1 MKRFLAI
8 IMAALAFAAC
18 DPSEKKI
25 ENEFNAEN
33 IIDTK
38 WEGTLK
44 NVEGS
49 AVKSTADV
57 TLRFDSSSTGRFTQ
71 KRSGAPTKESYD
83 FTYSVSGKRITF
95 DCPGISGTW
104 EVENYTEQAMIMT
117 LLPSKSSIL
126 TLGII

>member
-18 DPSEKKI
+18 DPDDKSAT
-25 ENEFNAEN
+25 EFNAEN

-49 AVKSTADV
+49 AVKNTANV
-57 TLRFDSSSTGRFTQ
+57 TLTFDSASAGKFTQ

-83 FTYSVSGKRITF
+83 FTYSVSGKKITF
-95 DCPGISGTW
+95 DCPEISGTW
-104 EVENYTEQAMIMT
+104 EVSNYTDQVMILT
-117 LLPSKSSIL
+117 LLPSKSSIM

>member
-1 MKRFLAI
+1 MKRILTIILA
-8 IMAALAFAAC
+8 AVALAAC

-33 IIDTK
+33 IVDTK
-38 WEGTLK
+38 WGGILK

-57 TLRFDSSSTGRFTQ
+57 TLRFDSPSAGRFTQ

-83 FTYSVSGKRITF
+83 FTYSISGKRITF
-95 DCPGISGTW
+95 DCPSISGTW
-104 EVENYTEQAMIMT
+104 EVSNHTDKTMMLT
-117 LLPSKSSIL
+117 LLPSKNSIM

>member
-18 DPSEKKI
+18 DPDDKSAT
-25 ENEFNAEN
+25 EFNAEN

-49 AVKSTADV
+49 AVKNTADV
-57 TLRFDSSSTGRFTQ
+57 TLRFDTSSAGRFTQ

-104 EVENYTEQAMIMT
+104 EVENYTEQAMILT
-117 LLPSKSSIL
+117 LLPSKSSIM